1 MRKNSKVLA
10 AVRLPGEAGLI
21 DRFMERVAHRYVA
34 AQGPDQCKFASVG
47 MDIII
52 IMSSV
57 LDSFIHS
64 FMIVDEITPFDWSQT
79 QCMCSSSRL

>member
-1 MRKNSKVLA
+1 VRKNSKVLA

-34 AQGPDQCKFASVG
+34 AQGLDQCNFASVG
-47 MDIII
+47 MDIIVIIIII

-57 LDSFIHS
+57 LGSFIHS
-64 FMIVDEITPFDWSQT
+64 
-79 QCMCSSSRL
+79 